1 MTGVIRV
8 CVCVC
13 VCVLVKNFCGRERN
27 NNIRLLNLGA
37 CHDCLQYINTNTT
50 KKQLLLYLM

>member
-8 CVCVC
+8 CVCI
-13 VCVLVKNFCGRERN
+13 LVKNLCGGERN
-27 NNIRLLNLGA
+27 KNIRLLNLGA